1 MHAASKDAERAK
13 QELEKIRQVDK
24 DAKETHFLAAQIA
37 LAEKQPDKAIEELE
51 AALNKEPNKAAIYVD
66 MGRVHAS
73 KKDFAA
79 AEAAFRKAL
88 EMDPKFNRAR
98 IALAQLY
105 ATLEKQDQAEQEL
118 LLATKADPENEE
130 LLHVLGSFYT
140 ST

>member
-1 MHAASKDAERAK
+1 MHAASKDTERAK
-13 QELEKIRQVDK
+13 QELEKIRQVDRH
-24 DAKETHFLAAQIA
+24 AKETHFLAAQIA
-37 LAEKQPDKAIEELE
+37 LAEKQPDKAIEDLE

-73 KKDFAA
+73 KKDFTA

-88 EMDPKFNRAR
+88 EMDAKLNRAR

-105 ATLEKQDQAEQEL
+105 ATFKILSL
-118 LLATKADPENEE
+118 
-130 LLHVLGSFYT
+130 S